1 MKLDKPLIT
10 RTKVLLPRRPATLL
24 TRERLLDLLCDL
36 LDYRLIIT
44 AAPAGYGKTS
54 LLIDLAHHVKL
65 PVCWYALD
73 SLDQDPHR
81 FLAYFIASIA
91 DRFSDFGSQSSAA
104 LQTAISSGFD
114 TDQLVSIVTNEIYEH
129 VQEHFVLVLDDY
141 HLVGD
146 NQVINRFI
154 SRFVETVDEN
164 CHLIISSRTLLTL
177 PDLPLMVARSQ
188 VGGLEFK
195 DLAFRADEIQTL
207 MLQNYHLTMPISEA
221 ERLAQETEGWITGL
235 LLSAQTMWQGMAD
248 RARLARVSGVGL
260 YDYLA
265 QQVLDQQSSP
275 VREFLLRT
283 SLLDEF
289 DAALCAAVLGP
300 DENWE
305 HLIDVV
311 LRSNLFVLPVDNG
324 DTWIRYH
331 HLFRDFLQTQLT
343 QRHPEQREHIL
354 RRLGAVYAERA
365 EWEKAHDIYWRL
377 ADMPA
382 TADLIE
388 QAGPSLVK
396 SGRWTTLAGWIDALP
411 AEVLA
416 SYPGLLSLRGFTA
429 VELGEAERGLALL
442 NQAETIFRQT
452 RDVTRLARTLVRRAV
467 DRRLLGEYLASL
479 ADADEALALSRRN
492 RDMLAIQAEAQR
504 AKGGSLYQLGRLN
517 EAIEWLAQSLQA
529 YTALGDEQ
537 NMAMLL
543 MELGLAYMD
552 TGRYNQALTHYDRA
566 LSFWR
571 KTGDLF
577 RQANLLNNLG
587 VLRHL
592 QGDYE
597 QARQLLEEAIDCA
610 RRCGYAR
617 IEASALS
624 SLGDL
629 YADLD
634 AFDAASDAYRQ
645 ADRIVQQTG
654 ERFLLLYLNLAQS
667 ALSRLS
673 GDRVQARV
681 LLEAAQPVAQT
692 SGSSFEQGLWRREAG
707 RGALAEGNAL
717 QAVTHLDEA
726 TRYFDNGGQT
736 IEAACTSVAL
746 AVAHWASENKEMAMT
761 HLGRALHIASSL
773 ESQHPLVIAG
783 RPVQKLLMAAQNTET
798 IGLQVFGLLRQIAQ
812 FEQQMPAL
820 RRRLRRQA
828 STISLT
834 PPRLYFQALG
844 SVRVVVNE
852 RQVTNA
858 EWQAQVARDLFF
870 CLLAHPNGLT
880 KEAVGAIFWP
890 ESTPAQLKLQFKQ
903 TVYRLRRVLG
913 QDIVLLDQDRYH
925 ANRALDYEY
934 DVEAFLEKLS
944 QAQAATD
951 RTERAGA
958 YRAALDLY
966 TGPYLPDIE
975 GIWACPERVRL
986 QQAFVGAA
994 LAVAESYLETGEYEA
1009 AVDYCQRV
1017 LAQDSC
1023 QEEAYRLIMRA
1034 YAGLGNQAEVTR
1046 QFDRCRLALLQE
1058 VNVPLAPQTE
1068 ELYKR
1073 LSLR

>member
-1 MKLDKPLIT
+1 MNVLVT

-36 LDYRLIIT
+36 LDCRLIII

-54 LLIDLAHHVKL
+54 VLIDLAHYVKL

-73 SLDQDPHR
+73 PLDQDPHR
-81 FLAYFIASIA
+81 FLAHFIVSIA
-91 DRFSDFGSQSSAA
+91 ERFPNFGKQSSAA
-104 LQTAISSGFD
+104 LQSAISPDLD
-114 TDQLVSIVTNEIYEH
+114 TDQLVSIITNEVYEQ

-141 HLVGD
+141 HMIGD
-146 NQVINRFI
+146 NRFINRFI
-154 SRFVETVDEN
+154 SRFVEAVDEN

-207 MLQNYHLTMPISEA
+207 MLQNYHLTMPTSEA

-248 RARLARVSGVGL
+248 QVRLARVSGVGL

-265 QQVLDQQSSP
+265 QQVLDQQSAS

-289 DAALCAAVLGP
+289 DAELCRAVLGP
-300 DENWE
+300 DENWG

-324 DTWIRYH
+324 DTWLRYH
-331 HLFRDFLQTQLT
+331 HLFRDFLQTRLAQK
-343 QRHPEQREHIL
+343 HPEEREHIL
-354 RRLGAVYAERA
+354 RRLAAVYAERA
-365 EWEKAHDIYWRL
+365 EWEKAYDIYRRL
-377 ADMPA
+377 ADMTA

-396 SGRWTTLAGWIDALP
+396 NGRWTTLAGWLDALP
-411 AEVLA
+411 AEILA
-416 SYPGLLSLRGFTA
+416 SHPGLLSLRGFTA
-429 VELGEAERGLALL
+429 VELGEAEQGLALL
-442 NQAETIFRQT
+442 NQAETIFRET
-452 RDVTRLARTLVRRAV
+452 SDMPRLARTLVRRAV

-479 ADADEALALSRRN
+479 ADADEALALSQHD
-492 RDMLAIQAEAQR
+492 RDMLAIQAEALR
-504 AKGGSLYQLGRLN
+504 AKGGSLYQLGQLN
-517 EAIEWLAQSLQA
+517 EAIEWLARSLQV
-529 YTALGDEQ
+529 YTALNDEQ
-537 NMAMLL
+537 NVAMLL
-543 MELGLAYMD
+543 MELGLTYMS
-552 TGRYNQALTHYDRA
+552 TGRYDQALTHYDRA

-571 KTGDLF
+571 RTGDLF
-577 RQANLLNNLG
+577 RKANLLNNLG
-587 VLRHL
+587 VLRYL

-597 QARQLLEEAIDCA
+597 QARLFLEEAIDCA
-610 RRCGYAR
+610 RRSGYAR
-617 IEASALS
+617 IEALALS

-634 AFDAASDAYRQ
+634 AFDAASNAYRQ
-645 ADRIVQQTG
+645 ADKIVQQTG
-654 ERFLLLYLNLAQS
+654 ERFLLLYLNLAEA

-673 GDRVQARV
+673 GNKAQARA
-681 LLEAAQPVAQT
+681 LLKVAQPLAQN
-692 SGSSFEQGLWRREAG
+692 SGSGFEQGLWQWEAG
-707 RGALAEGNAL
+707 RLALAEGDAL
-717 QAVTHLDEA
+717 QAITHLDEA
-726 TRYFDNGGQT
+726 VRHFDKGGQRV
-736 IEAACTSVAL
+736 EAACTVLSL
-746 AVAHWASENKEMAMT
+746 AVAHWTSENKEAAMT
-761 HLGRALHIASSL
+761 HLGCAFRIAANL
-773 ESQHPLVIAG
+773 ESQHTLVVAG
-783 RPVQKLLMAAQNTET
+783 REAQKLLVAAPNTGI
-798 IGLQVFGLLRQIAQ
+798 IGHQAFRLLRQIVQ

-828 STISLT
+828 STIPLT
-834 PPRLYFQALG
+834 PPKLYFQAFG

-852 RQVTNA
+852 RSVTNA
-858 EWQAQVARDLFF
+858 EWQAQVARDLLF

-913 QDIVLLDQDRYH
+913 QDVVLLDQDRYR

-934 DVEAFLEKLS
+934 DVEAFLGKLA
-944 QAQAATD
+944 QAQAATAWA
-951 RTERAGA
+951 ERAAA

-966 TGPYLPDIE
+966 TGPYLLMMD
-975 GIWACPERVRL
+975 GTWVYPERERL
-986 QQAFVGAA
+986 QQVFVEAA
-994 LAVAESYLETGEYEA
+994 LAVAEFYLETGEYGA
-1009 AVDYCQRV
+1009 AVEYCQRV

-1023 QEEAYRLIMRA
+1023 QEEAHRLVMRA
-1034 YAGLGNQAEVTR
+1034 YAALGNQAAVTR
-1046 QFDRCRLALLQE
+1046 QFERCRQALLQE
-1058 VNVPLAPQTE
+1058 VNAPLAPQTE

-1073 LSLR
+1073 LTHH